1 MKRWT
6 WFFAL
11 ASIAALLTAD
21 VAGAARLKDI
31 ASFGGVRSNMLIGYG
46 LVVGLNKTGDGN
58 SMRSTTNS
66 IVNMLASVGVKVE
79 QRDIKSGNSAAV
91 MVTAK
96 LPAFAR
102 QGQRLDVTVSSIGDA
117 KSLQGG
123 TLIMCP
129 IKGPDGRVYAVAQGS
144 VSIGGFSAGGEGDS
158 VVKNH
163 PTAGMV
169 PAGALVEKEIAINLN
184 TLDRVTIA
192 LDVQDFSTA
201 QRAAAAINHE
211 LGASGALALDSRTIQ
226 LDVPE
231 AYAGNVPAL
240 LARIESVDVE
250 PETIAKVVVN
260 ERTGTVVMG
269 SQVRLSSVAI
279 AHGNIH
285 VKIASMPVISQ
296 PAPFSGGQ
304 TVVTTQKSVV
314 VSEEAGQLFELPPQ
328 TSIGDLITAL
338 NAVGVSPRDLV
349 AILQAIKAAGA
360 LQAQLEII

>member
-1 MKRWT
+1 MIAV
-6 WFFAL
+6 AL
-11 ASIAALLTAD
+11 VVLLLTGNP
-21 VAGAARLKDI
+21 AGAARLKDI
-31 ASFGGVRSNMLIGYG
+31 ASFGGVRSNMLVGYG

-66 IVNMLASVGVKVE
+66 ILNMLTSMGVKVE

-91 MVTAK
+91 MVTAQ

-102 QGQRLDVTVSSIGDA
+102 QGQRLDVTASSIGDA

-129 IKGPDGRVYAVAQGS
+129 LKGPDGRVYAVAQGPVS
-144 VSIGGFSAGGEGDS
+144 VGGFSAGGGGDT

-169 PAGALVEKEIAINLN
+169 PEGALVELEVPINLN
-184 TLDRVTIA
+184 TMREVTIA
-192 LDVQDFSTA
+192 LQVQDFSTA
-201 QRAAAAINHE
+201 TRAADAINHE
-211 LGASGALALDSRTIQ
+211 LGGTSARALDSRTIQ
-226 LDVPE
+226 LTVPE
-231 AYAGNVPAL
+231 AFAGNVPSL
-240 LARIESVDVE
+240 MARIEGVDVQT
-250 PETIAKVVVN
+250 ETIAKVVVN

-269 SQVRLSSVAI
+269 SEVRLSPVAI

-285 VKIASMPVISQ
+285 VKIATTPVISQ
-296 PAPFSGGQ
+296 PGPLSGGQ
-304 TVVTTQKSVV
+304 TVVAQQQSVV
-314 VSEEAGQLFELPPQ
+314 VTEDAGQLFVMPTQ
-328 TSIGDLITAL
+328 TSIGDLVTAL

-360 LQAQLEII
+360 LQAHLEII